1 MGRKKTNLI
10 YTYFDYN
17 ENNKTSKCLIEN
29 CEQVLRGNHGANLLR
44 HFYTQHRQL
53 HDKILHENKKNKENV
68 PPKKDDNHMKLEE
81 EMQENTTEEHDFV
94 EGEDSEHENGYE
106 VWFAEAGNL
115 NLNIDNQGQNKLTTV
130 RCAAHTLQLAIRDA
144 CSELRD
150 LLEQCRQIARVLRS
164 PNNALQLR
172 VQGLPQ
178 AIIDCPTRWDSTA
191 DMVERILLFK
201 DFLSGRTEP
210 VFQTFAVEDTWQKLN
225 ETLDA
230 LKPCRILSKTIQHEQ
245 LTFGD
250 FYLAWLKCILEIEN
264 INTVFAIFLVICMRE
279 REKTLL
285 ENECFLGAIYLD
297 PRVNSML
304 SNQQLELARAHL
316 VQTYQRYLRLNSTV
330 SVRETENETPDDPI
344 PSTSSSILDIF
355 LQTQFRQRYQD
366 LPHLNHNDNLQIS
379 LLAFLNEPLLPSNTN
394 ILNYWE
400 SKKITDPQLYLIS
413 KIALATP
420 ATQVSVERLFSS
432 LKFIMNN
439 LRISLKDTTIDD
451 ILIVRNNHLYHLCQ

>member
-1 MGRKKTNLI
+1 MLVLSRFGIELKQL
-10 YTYFDYN
+10 YSV
-17 ENNKTSKCLIEN
+17 TSDN
-29 CEQVLRGNHGANLLR
+29 GANMIR
-44 HFYTQHRQL
+44 MSKQ
-53 HDKILHENKKNKENV
+53 
-68 PPKKDDNHMKLEE
+68 LEE
-81 EMQENTTEEHDFV
+81 EMQENTSEEHDYFDD
-94 EGEDSEHENGYE
+94 EDSEHETGYE
-106 VWFAEAGNL
+106 MWFPEAGNL
-115 NLNIDNQGQNKLTTV
+115 NLNIDNQAQNKLTTV

-201 DFLSGRTEP
+201 DFLSERIEP
-210 VFQTFAVEDTWQKLN
+210 VFQAFAVEDTWQKLN
-225 ETLDA
+225 ETLDV

-250 FYLAWLKCILEIEN
+250 FYLAWLKCILEIEKM
-264 INTVFAIFLVICMRE
+264 NTVFAIFLVVCMRE
-279 REKTLL
+279 REKALL

-297 PRVNSML
+297 PRINSML
-304 SNQQLELARAHL
+304 SNQQCESARAHL
-316 VQTYQRYLRLNSTV
+316 VHTYQSYLRLNS
-330 SVRETENETPDDPI
+330 SDNVRETENGTPDNPM
-344 PSTSSSILDIF
+344 PSTSSSMLDDF

-366 LPHLNHNDNLQIS
+366 LPHLNNSDNLQIS
-379 LLAFLNEPLLPSNTN
+379 LVAFLNEPLLPSNTN

-400 SKKITDPQLYLIS
+400 SKKITDPQLYLVS
-413 KIALATP
+413 KIALAAP

-451 ILIVRNNHLYHLCQ
+451 ILIVRNNNLYHK